1 MTDPQD
7 PKNAYEAAPPYNQY
21 GAAPQA
27 PNAEQYPSGQ
37 YTAPQ
42 QYSAAPTYA
51 APQYG
56 PPKSNAG
63 WAVASIIFF
72 WPVAFAAFNHL
83 HDIYPKWA
91 MGDHQGAQYA
101 SDRVKKLGQI
111 SLGIFVGL
119 IVLYF
124 IFIIVIFAVAG
135 SSIDNTY

>member
-7 PKNAYEAAPPYNQY
+7 PKNSYEAAPPYNQY

-27 PNAEQYPSGQ
+27 PSAEQYPSGQ

>member
-7 PKNAYEAAPPYNQY
+7 PKNAYEAAPPYDQY

-27 PNAEQYPSGQ
+27 PSAEQYPSGQ
-37 YTAPQ
+37 YAAPQ

-51 APQYG
+51 APQFG

>member
-7 PKNAYEAAPPYNQY
+7 PKNAYEAAPPFNQY

-27 PNAEQYPSGQ
+27 SSAEQYPSGQ
-37 YTAPQ
+37 YAAPQ

-111 SLGIFVGL
+111 SLGIFAGL

-124 IFIIVIFAVAG
+124 VFIIVMIAVAG
-135 SSIDNTY
+135 SSIDSTY